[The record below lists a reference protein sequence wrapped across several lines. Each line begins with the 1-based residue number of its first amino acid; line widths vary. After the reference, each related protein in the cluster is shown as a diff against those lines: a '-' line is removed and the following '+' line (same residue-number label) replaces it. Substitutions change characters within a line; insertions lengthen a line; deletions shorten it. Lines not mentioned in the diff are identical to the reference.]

1 MIAETEQLVQE
12 PVGSLAAVA
21 VVACVA
27 AAECVACGVP
37 GVAASVGVG
46 PDVMELAEA
55 GPERGAGEEL
65 VRFEK
70 RAEIVPGQTA
80 IGMAAQVVVVVV
92 AAADEP
98 APGATAWTAEADG
111 FAETVVDITVLGS
124 WGS

>member
-1 MIAETEQLVQE
+1 MIAESEQLVQE

-21 VVACVA
+21 VVAA

-37 GVAASVGVG
+37 GVAVSVGVG

-55 GPERGAGEEL
+55 GPEQGAGEEL
-65 VRFEK
+65 VRFEM

-80 IGMAAQVVVVVV
+80 IGMAAQVVVVV